1 MAMERH
7 NFGCGMFM
15 VITPMD
21 STMTPLD
28 MKTCLL
34 KTDRTS
40 NDTKVSSIVSHLDNA
55 HIQGLGDIWIVA
67 YPDPQFNKDAV
78 IICLDGLDLLQAAM
92 IPLVLQNIEGFNAHW
107 TQMQAVLPE
116 SMMEGEED
124 EVIYNPDF

>member
-1 MAMERH
+1 
-7 NFGCGMFM
+7 
-15 VITPMD
+15 
-21 STMTPLD
+21 MTPLD

-78 IICLDGLDLLQAAM
+78 IISLDGLDLLQAAM
-92 IPLVLQNIEGFNAHW
+92 IPLVLQTIEGFNANW